1 MGPKCHQE
9 GLYKKETGRFDTKEG
24 GDVMTETERFEAAK
38 HPRPSLVTGTQVSG
52 RLPFSGRR
60 QAGKQLSRYFSEKG
74 QCFEGHRPG

>member
-1 MGPKCHQE
+1 
-9 GLYKKETGRFDTKEG
+9 
-24 GDVMTETERFEAAK
+24 MTETERFEAAK